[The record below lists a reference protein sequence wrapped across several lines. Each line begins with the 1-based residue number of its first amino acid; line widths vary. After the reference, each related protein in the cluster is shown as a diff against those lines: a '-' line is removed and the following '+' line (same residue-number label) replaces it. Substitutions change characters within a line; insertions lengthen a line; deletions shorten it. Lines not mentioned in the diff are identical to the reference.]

1 MAKTLQE
8 VAEMCA
14 RAHRRALANPQELGE
29 ITRVW
34 SEGKGKIIC
43 IEYSTG
49 AWYHYTHGP
58 SGSLIWY

>member
-8 VAEMCA
+8 IAEQCA
-14 RAHRRALANPQELGE
+14 RVHRRALTYPQELGE

-58 SGSLIWY
+58 SGSLVWY

>member
-1 MAKTLQE
+1 MAKTIQE
-8 VAEMCA
+8 VAEKCA

-58 SGSLIWY
+58 SGSLVWY

>member
-34 SEGKGKIIC
+34 SEGKGKVIC

-58 SGSLIWY
+58 SGSLVWY